1 MRILHVVGGMNRGG
15 IETWLMHVLRNID
28 RDQFQMDFLVHSQQ
42 PCPYD
47 DELLELGS
55 KILYCPYHSKPW
67 LYGPAFR
74 RLMREH
80 GPYDI
85 VHSHVHDYSGF
96 VLRLAHRS
104 HIKGRIAH
112 SHNDTIHFD
121 NQSNLVRRKY
131 LDLMR
136 YWIKR
141 YASVGLA
148 CSQEAA
154 KALYGVAWNNDS
166 RWHVL
171 HCGLDFSPF
180 YRDVDSTLIR
190 AELGIPKDAWVIGH
204 VGRFVKQ
211 KNHAFLV
218 AIAREIIQHVPNAHF
233 LLVGEGT
240 LRQEIESK
248 VMHAGLRDAFTF
260 AGSRPDV
267 PQIMHGAMDA
277 FLLPSLFEGLGL
289 VLVEAQA
296 AGLPCIF
303 SDVVPPEA
311 DIVQPLITRV
321 SLSQS
326 AEVWAKQVFSTY
338 SKPPDI
344 PRSEALDA
352 VATGSFSIQ
361 NSIAHLSS
369 IYHDALN

>member
-1 MRILHVVGGMNRGG
+1 MNRGG

-67 LYGPAFR
+67 LYGPTFR

-96 VLRLAHRS
+96 VLRLAHQS

-112 SHNDTIHFD
+112 SHNDSTHFD
-121 NQSNLVRRKY
+121 SQSNLVRRKY
-131 LDLMR
+131 LGLMR

-141 YASVGLA
+141 YATVGLA
-148 CSQEAA
+148 CSQRAA
-154 KALYGVAWNNDS
+154 KAIYGAAWNIDS

-180 YRDVDSTLIR
+180 YRDVDPTLIR

-204 VGRFVKQ
+204 VGRFTKE
-211 KNHAFLV
+211 KNHSFLI
-218 AIAREIIQHVPNAHF
+218 AIAREVIQHVPHAHF

-260 AGSRPDV
+260 TGSRPDV
-267 PQIMHGAMDA
+267 PQIMRGAMDA
-277 FLLPSLFEGLGL
+277 FLLPSLSEGLGL

-311 DIVQPLITRV
+311 DMVQPLITRV
-321 SLSQS
+321 SLSKS
-326 AEVWAKQVFSTY
+326 AEVWAKQIFSKY

-352 VATGSFSIQ
+352 VVTGSFAIQ
-361 NSIAHLSS
+361 RSIAHLSS